1 MFIMIFWREVDV
13 YYNWVMNIPII
24 YMVYWACFNLKVNNI
39 NFQSKFYK
47 KYKVQSLQVFFRD
60 VYYDFFEGMFIM
72 ISKY

>member
-1 MFIMIFWREVDV
+1 
-13 YYNWVMNIPII
+13 MNIPII